1 MASVGAVV
9 ENWDSIVKTADKMWE
24 MTKKAGRT
32 IGEAASWLADG
43 VKTAGKAIWSH
54 FFGND
59 VEIDEKTGKVVR
71 QEKSNLLGRI
81 WEGLV
86 GSDEKKLA
94 DGQIVKEGGLG
105 LLGNVNNVLMNTVG
119 VFGKML
125 SGDEWSAGDF
135 VKGTVLEGITTKI
148 TDALESFWQGLMG
161 IKDGLVAGFKY
172 VTEFKFVDD
181 IKGAIS
187 NWWNGEDETQKKQE
201 GGSEFVGPSD
211 QRSWYQKLGQK
222 MTSWADSNKS
232 KVNSVTV
239 DKNGNKIENRAFG
252 GPLGKNGTMVGEL
265 GPELLDKNGNVISG
279 ASKGSSMFSD
289 PKLASAGKD
298 REDSVS
304 GMLANSEKNSFYTA
318 QLLQSINASL
328 GGKPVDPLQASNDAV
343 FDPRKGDGAVKEGEK
358 KGLFGTLATAFG
370 IDPETG
376 GKIAEVGSAIG
387 GTISEVGGHAMS
399 GVKGVASSIWGGIK
413 GAASAI
419 KSGVGGAASAAASG
433 DFGGA
438 ASSIWGGIKGAA
450 SAIKSGVGGATDSVK
465 AATSG
470 VGGAISGGAAS
481 VGAAIRGDGKKN
493 LDFLRGFIQQNG
505 ITDPK
510 EQAMFLSQLDHES
523 GGFKV
528 LSENLR
534 YKPESLLKV
543 FPKYFRGIEEARQA
557 AAGGPEAIANRV
569 YGNRMGNKQEGD
581 GFKYRGRG
589 FIQLTGRDNYAKA
602 GKDIG
607 IDLLGNP
614 DLASQP
620 ETAAKIALWYWKQRG
635 ISRPAQSGDI
645 EKVTRLINGG
655 TNGLDDR
662 KSKYTKYLS
671 MVSSPT
677 ATAQSGAP
685 TPIKTAMAGGW
696 ISKQFP
702 TLVGER
708 EPEVL
713 GPDGRIHRSVDSFLG
728 SPSADVSGLAVNTAI
743 KEAARRAGA
752 GPDHAGAGD
761 AMSKIVAAAGSMG
774 GKSEELLAQMLQAL
788 QQIVG
793 NTAKIGDLT
802 AATPSENKSVN
813 VDASNRSAGNIF
825 TLGQSQAP
833 SAPGM
838 SQIMKRVMAG
848 GG

>member
-1 MASVGAVV
+1 MLLSGIGSLVTFFTKGKFISALGGLLKGGAGLMQGAGKAVGGMARGAGKMLKGGALKGIGIGAVAGLGGSLVKDAADGMEDGAAKTAVKTGGAMLEYGGMGAAIGSIIPGVGTVVGAGVGAAVGAVV
-9 ENWDSIVKTADKMWE
+9 ENWDSIVKTAGKMWE

-148 TDALESFWQGLMG
+148 TNALESFWQGLMG

-304 GMLANSEKNSFYTA
+304 GMLAWSGSTG
-318 QLLQSINASL
+318 LPPS
-328 GGKPVDPLQASNDAV
+328 DALM
-343 FDPRKGDGAVKEGEK
+343 DC
-358 KGLFGTLATAFG
+358 
-370 IDPETG
+370 
-376 GKIAEVGSAIG
+376 
-387 GTISEVGGHAMS
+387 
-399 GVKGVASSIWGGIK
+399 SS
-413 GAASAI
+413 
-419 KSGVGGAASAAASG
+419 
-433 DFGGA
+433 
-438 ASSIWGGIKGAA
+438 
-450 SAIKSGVGGATDSVK
+450 
-465 AATSG
+465 
-470 VGGAISGGAAS
+470 
-481 VGAAIRGDGKKN
+481 
-493 LDFLRGFIQQNG
+493 
-505 ITDPK
+505 
-510 EQAMFLSQLDHES
+510 
-523 GGFKV
+523 
-528 LSENLR
+528 
-534 YKPESLLKV
+534 
-543 FPKYFRGIEEARQA
+543 
-557 AAGGPEAIANRV
+557 
-569 YGNRMGNKQEGD
+569 
-581 GFKYRGRG
+581 
-589 FIQLTGRDNYAKA
+589 
-602 GKDIG
+602 
-607 IDLLGNP
+607 
-614 DLASQP
+614 
-620 ETAAKIALWYWKQRG
+620 
-635 ISRPAQSGDI
+635 
-645 EKVTRLINGG
+645 
-655 TNGLDDR
+655 
-662 KSKYTKYLS
+662 
-671 MVSSPT
+671 
-677 ATAQSGAP
+677 
-685 TPIKTAMAGGW
+685 
-696 ISKQFP
+696 
-702 TLVGER
+702 
-708 EPEVL
+708 
-713 GPDGRIHRSVDSFLG
+713 
-728 SPSADVSGLAVNTAI
+728 
-743 KEAARRAGA
+743 
-752 GPDHAGAGD
+752 
-761 AMSKIVAAAGSMG
+761 
-774 GKSEELLAQMLQAL
+774 
-788 QQIVG
+788 
-793 NTAKIGDLT
+793 
-802 AATPSENKSVN
+802 
-813 VDASNRSAGNIF
+813 
-825 TLGQSQAP
+825 
-833 SAPGM
+833 
-838 SQIMKRVMAG
+838 
-848 GG
+848 

>member
-1 MASVGAVV
+1 
-9 ENWDSIVKTADKMWE
+9 
-24 MTKKAGRT
+24 
-32 IGEAASWLADG
+32 
-43 VKTAGKAIWSH
+43 
-54 FFGND
+54 
-59 VEIDEKTGKVVR
+59 
-71 QEKSNLLGRI
+71 
-81 WEGLV
+81 
-86 GSDEKKLA
+86 
-94 DGQIVKEGGLG
+94 
-105 LLGNVNNVLMNTVG
+105 
-119 VFGKML
+119 
-125 SGDEWSAGDF
+125 
-135 VKGTVLEGITTKI
+135 
-148 TDALESFWQGLMG
+148 
-161 IKDGLVAGFKY
+161 
-172 VTEFKFVDD
+172 
-181 IKGAIS
+181 
-187 NWWNGEDETQKKQE
+187 
-201 GGSEFVGPSD
+201 
-211 QRSWYQKLGQK
+211 
-222 MTSWADSNKS
+222 
-232 KVNSVTV
+232 
-239 DKNGNKIENRAFG
+239 
-252 GPLGKNGTMVGEL
+252 
-265 GPELLDKNGNVISG
+265 
-279 ASKGSSMFSD
+279 
-289 PKLASAGKD
+289 
-298 REDSVS
+298 
-304 GMLANSEKNSFYTA
+304 
-318 QLLQSINASL
+318 
-328 GGKPVDPLQASNDAV
+328 
-343 FDPRKGDGAVKEGEK
+343 
-358 KGLFGTLATAFG
+358 
-370 IDPETG
+370 
-376 GKIAEVGSAIG
+376 
-387 GTISEVGGHAMS
+387 MS

-413 GAASAI
+413 GAASAV

-438 ASSIWGGIKGAA
+438 ASAVKSGVDGAA
-450 SAIKSGVGGATDSVK
+450 SAVKSGVGGATDSGK

-470 VGGAISGGAAS
+470 VGGAISDGAAS
-481 VGAAIRGDGKKN
+481 AGAAIRGDGKKN

-543 FPKYFRGIEEARQA
+543 FPKYFKSIEEACQA

-602 GKDIG
+602 GKDLG

-713 GPDGRIHRSVDSFLG
+713 GPDGRIHRSVDSFLN

>member
-1 MASVGAVV
+1 M
-9 ENWDSIVKTADKMWE
+9 
-24 MTKKAGRT
+24 
-32 IGEAASWLADG
+32 
-43 VKTAGKAIWSH
+43 
-54 FFGND
+54 
-59 VEIDEKTGKVVR
+59 
-71 QEKSNLLGRI
+71 
-81 WEGLV
+81 
-86 GSDEKKLA
+86 
-94 DGQIVKEGGLG
+94 
-105 LLGNVNNVLMNTVG
+105 
-119 VFGKML
+119 
-125 SGDEWSAGDF
+125 SG
-135 VKGTVLEGITTKI
+135 
-148 TDALESFWQGLMG
+148 
-161 IKDGLVAGFKY
+161 
-172 VTEFKFVDD
+172 
-181 IKGAIS
+181 IKGA
-187 NWWNGEDETQKKQE
+187 
-201 GGSEFVGPSD
+201 
-211 QRSWYQKLGQK
+211 
-222 MTSWADSNKS
+222 
-232 KVNSVTV
+232 
-239 DKNGNKIENRAFG
+239 
-252 GPLGKNGTMVGEL
+252 
-265 GPELLDKNGNVISG
+265 
-279 ASKGSSMFSD
+279 
-289 PKLASAGKD
+289 ASAVK
-298 REDSVS
+298 S
-304 GMLANSEKNSFYTA
+304 GVGGA
-318 QLLQSINASL
+318 AS
-328 GGKPVDPLQASNDAV
+328 
-343 FDPRKGDGAVKEGEK
+343 AVK
-358 KGLFGTLATAFG
+358 
-370 IDPETG
+370 
-376 GKIAEVGSAIG
+376 SA
-387 GTISEVGGHAMS
+387 VGGAAS
-399 GVKGVASSIWGGIK
+399 AVASGDFG

-419 KSGVGGAASAAASG
+419 KSGV
-433 DFGGA
+433 D
-438 ASSIWGGIKGAA
+438 GAA

-470 VGGAISGGAAS
+470 VGGAISAGAAS
-481 VGAAIRGDGKKN
+481 AGAAIRGDGKKN

-543 FPKYFRGIEEARQA
+543 FPKYFKGGIEEARQV

-602 GKDIG
+602 GKDLG

-713 GPDGRIHRSVDSFLG
+713 GPDGRIHRSVDSFLN